1 MTQDFGD
8 FTIRAIAASDSC
20 GRGSSLIRTVMPD
33 FGASG
38 PGFAIHDPE
47 VDDMFSA
54 YQASQSAYF
63 VVGRRGQKDVLGGAG
78 YAPLAGGDG
87 ATCELRKMYFLPELR
102 GLGLGR
108 ELLERCIAAA
118 RAAGFARMY
127 LETLTGM
134 DRAKALY
141 ERAGFMAIP
150 CALGATGHFGCDR
163 FYVLDLQ
170 NGPATHS

>member
-1 MTQDFGD
+1 MTRELGE
-8 FTIRAIAASDSC
+8 FTIRAIEASDVA
-20 GRGSSLIRTVMPD
+20 GVALLIRTVMPA

-54 YQASQSAYF
+54 YQGGAAAYF
-63 VVGRRGQKDVLGGAG
+63 VITAAGEDGVLGGGG

-108 ELLERCIAAA
+108 ALLERCIAGA

-141 ERAGFMAIP
+141 ERAGFTAIP
-150 CALGATGHFGCDR
+150 GSLGTTGHFGCDR

-170 NGPATHS
+170 NGPATQE